1 MMLESYMSQDLLN
14 SPLTKEQRHDCDS
27 YQAVISNV
35 HCQLDQMFVTAF
47 DRAHGL
53 WLTFHGNPNTEMKI
67 GRSIL
72 ALKAN
77 DGQLELLNPTAVTM
91 YNGQETAYRLYVTN

>member
-1 MMLESYMSQDLLN
+1 MLASYMNQDLLN
-14 SPLTKEQRHDCDS
+14 NPLVKEQSHNRDS

-53 WLTFHGNPNTEMKI
+53 WLTFHGNPNTELKV

-72 ALKAN
+72 ALKAC
-77 DGQLELLNPTAVTM
+77 DGQLDLLSTVAVTM

>member
-1 MMLESYMSQDLLN
+1 MLDSYMHQDLLN
-14 SPLTKEQRHDCDS
+14 SPLVKEQSHDRDS

-35 HCQLDQMFVTAF
+35 HYQLDQMFVTAF
-47 DRAHGL
+47 DSAHGI
-53 WLTFHGNPNTEMKI
+53 WLTFHGDPNTEMKI

-77 DGQLELLNPTAVTM
+77 EGQLDLLSTVAVTM

>member
-1 MMLESYMSQDLLN
+1 MLDSYMNQDLLN
-14 SPLTKEQRHDCDS
+14 SPLVKEQSHDRDS

-47 DRAHGL
+47 DSAHGI

-77 DGQLELLNPTAVTM
+77 EGQLELLNPTAVTM

>member
-14 SPLTKEQRHDCDS
+14 SPLTKEQRHDRDS